1 MSTPTIPDSGSPIAR
16 NHHNKRELN
25 SGKLVGTQLLSSDF
39 LSRYVEWRNSRIAA
53 LPPNRMCDRWY
64 QAMMKENVWHQ
75 WFLVGTVES
84 ETMLSRS
91 VLAHIFD
98 NVKARASPS
107 IRSAKRGLLFLH
119 RNARSHFKFRYC
131 IILCE
136 LISFSLC
143 ICAAAA
149 AAGGRRDNP
158 SAMTVKTEKTI

>member
-25 SGKLVGTQLLSSDF
+25 RGKLVGTQLLSSDF
-39 LSRYVEWRNSRIAA
+39 LSKYVEWRNSRIAA

-91 VLAHIFD
+91 ALAHIFD

-107 IRSAKRGLLFLH
+107 IRSAKRGLLVLH
-119 RNARSHFKFRYC
+119 SNVRNHHFRYS
-131 IILCE
+131 IFFVWIDF
-136 LISFSLC
+136 FSPLQLR
-143 ICAAAA
+143 
-149 AAGGRRDNP
+149 GRRP
-158 SAMTVKTEKTI
+158 ASRSSSAREVS

>member
-39 LSRYVEWRNSRIAA
+39 LSKYVEWRNSRIAA

-91 VLAHIFD
+91 ALAHIFD
-98 NVKARASPS
+98 KVKARASPS
-107 IRSAKRGLLFLH
+107 IRSAKRGLLVLH
-119 RNARSHFKFRYC
+119 SNARNHHFRYS
-131 IILCE
+131 IFFVWIDF
-136 LISFSLC
+136 FSPLQLR
-143 ICAAAA
+143 
-149 AAGGRRDNP
+149 GRRP
-158 SAMTVKTEKTI
+158 ASRSSSAREVS